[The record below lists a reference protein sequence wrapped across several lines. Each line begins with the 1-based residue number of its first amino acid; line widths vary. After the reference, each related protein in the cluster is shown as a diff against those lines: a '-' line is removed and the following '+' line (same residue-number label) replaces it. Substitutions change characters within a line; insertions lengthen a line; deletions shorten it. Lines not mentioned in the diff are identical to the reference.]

1 MEFEEQIKL
10 LAKEIYEKVVRFIY
24 DNKDNDDKFYE
35 YVYLKLNDG
44 VQVMFSF
51 SNSRLYITKEDE
63 QGFSATFGYEIKII
77 NDETEYN
84 HNGVIYQTSLSE
96 KIARSQKA
104 GQRHALEMA
113 LNRQQNLTEK
123 EKEDIR
129 KYYEQINKA
138 IDSMSYNT
146 EKTHTIDNFN
156 DDMFDVY
163 NEYMYEKELNK
174 MENIPNRILPA
185 VQVAVDWWTE
195 ILCGKTRGGSIGNDA
210 DSRVMMI
217 FSNILYPNES
227 ISSDQI
233 IKFKEILTKKIMAAI
248 YEYDGEVIQ
257 MKCDYGPDYILY
269 EAMKESGIS
278 PNRTPYKTDMY
289 IRAYYVAVKE
299 GYGAKDVILFDST
312 EEKDIEIVKNK
323 YYEAYQVELQKQE
336 EKGFSKVLKKEQ

>member
-1 MEFEEQIKL
+1 MKVEEQIKL
-10 LAKEIYEKVVRFIY
+10 LAKGIYEKVVKFIY

-51 SNSRLYITKEDE
+51 RNSCLYVTKEDE
-63 QGFSATFGYEIKII
+63 QGFSGTFGYVIKII

-84 HNGVIYQTSLSE
+84 YNGVIYQTSLSE
-96 KIARSQKA
+96 IIARRQKA
-104 GQRHALEMA
+104 AQRGMLETT
-113 LNRQQNLTEK
+113 LNRQQNLTEI

-138 IDSMSYNT
+138 IDSMSYNK

-163 NEYMYEKELNK
+163 NEYMYEKEFSK
-174 MENIPNRILPA
+174 MENIPNIVLPA

-195 ILCGKTRGGSIGNDA
+195 ILCGKTRSGSIGNDA
-210 DSRVMMI
+210 DSKVMMA
-217 FSNILYPNES
+217 FSNMLYPNES

-257 MKCDYGPDYILY
+257 MECDYGPDYILY

-278 PNRTPYKTDMY
+278 PNRIPYKTDMY

-299 GYGAKDVILFDST
+299 GYGAKEVTLFDST

-323 YYEAYQVELQKQE
+323 YYEAYQVELQNQG
-336 EKGFSKVLKKEQ
+336 EKGLSKVL